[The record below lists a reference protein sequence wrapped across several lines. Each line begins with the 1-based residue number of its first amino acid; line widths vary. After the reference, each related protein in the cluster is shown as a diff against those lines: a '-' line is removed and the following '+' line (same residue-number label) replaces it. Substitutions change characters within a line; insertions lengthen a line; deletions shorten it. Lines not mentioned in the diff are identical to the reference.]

1 MKLKR
6 ISYKDKSDWCY
17 NELLLNDRN
26 LIVGRNASGKTKTLK
41 SIFSILNFIIQ
52 EEKQISGDYFL
63 EFEDEEDL
71 YSYEIKIDTEK
82 SLFLIKSEKLALN
95 DKNILVRGEDGTGEI
110 FSQEINN
117 FLKFS
122 IDTNIPA
129 IYAKR
134 DKIHHPI
141 LEKINFWCQNSMMC
155 EFGTDL
161 GKNQG
166 TRDERLEN
174 LSDRYF
180 MNANYLTRNLKYAFE
195 KKAYGMELKERI
207 ISQMEELDYHID
219 NIQFEKYQGDLY
231 GIKIMEKGIPN
242 GVQQLEIS
250 QGMFRAFSLIT
261 HSLINLFENK
271 VNLMMIDD
279 IGEGLDYNRST
290 KLIKLLIENSEKSNS
305 QLIMA
310 TNDRYVM
317 NNVPLKYWHIIDR
330 DGVNV
335 KFYSYE
341 TNKEI
346 FDEFEFT
353 GLSNFDFLAT
363 KFYLNN

>member
-1 MKLKR
+1 MKLRR
-6 ISYKDKSDWCY
+6 ISYKDKSGWYY

-26 LIVGRNASGKTKTLK
+26 LIVGKNASGKTRTLD
-41 SIFSILNFIIQ
+41 SIFFILNFIIQ
-52 EEKQISGDYFL
+52 KRKIIFGNYYL
-63 EFEDEEDL
+63 EFEDGDNS
-71 YSYEIKIDTEK
+71 YNYEIKINFKKNE
-82 SLFLIKSEKLALN
+82 FVIESENLMLN
-95 DKNILVRGEDGTGEI
+95 GKEILLRREDGTGKI
-110 FSQEINN
+110 FSEEEEK
-117 FLKFS
+117 FFTFS
-122 IDTNIPA
+122 IDINIPA

-134 DKIHHPI
+134 DRLHHPV
-141 LEKINFWCQNSMMC
+141 LERINSWCQNSMMC
-155 EFGTDL
+155 EFGTNL

-180 MNANYLTRNLKYAFE
+180 MNANYLTRNLKYALE
-195 KKAYGMELKERI
+195 KREFGKKLKKEI
-207 ISQMEELDYHID
+207 ISQMKKLDYYID
-219 NIQFEKYQGDLY
+219 DIKFEKYQGDLY
-231 GIKIMEKGIPN
+231 AIKLMEKGIPN
-242 GVQQLEIS
+242 GVPQLEIS

-271 VNLMMIDD
+271 INLMIIDD

-290 KLIKLLIENSEKSNS
+290 KLIKILIKNSEESKS

-317 NNVPLKYWHIIDR
+317 NNIPLKYWHIIDR
-330 DGVNV
+330 EDIKIN
-335 KFYSYE
+335 FYSYE
-341 TNKEI
+341 EHKDI

-363 KFYLNN
+363 KFYLNK

>member
-1 MKLKR
+1 MKLRR
-6 ISYKDKSDWCY
+6 ISYKDKSDWYY
-17 NELLLNDRN
+17 NGLLLNDRN
-26 LIVGRNASGKTKTLK
+26 LIVGRNASGKTRTLN
-41 SIFSILNFIIQ
+41 SIFSILKFIIQ
-52 EEKQISGDYFL
+52 EEKQIFGDYFL
-63 EFEDEEDL
+63 EFEDEKNL
-71 YSYEIKIDTEK
+71 YSYEIKINLESK
-82 SLFLIKSEKLALN
+82 EFLIKSEKLMLN
-95 DKNILVRGEDGTGEI
+95 NKEILIRKEDGIGKI
-110 FSQEINN
+110 FSQEINDY
-117 FLKFS
+117 FKFS

-141 LEKINFWCQNSMMC
+141 LEKINSWCQNSMMC

-166 TRDERLEN
+166 TREERLEN
-174 LSDRYF
+174 LSERYF
-180 MNANYLTRNLKYAFE
+180 MNTNYLTRNLKYALE
-195 KKAYGMELKERI
+195 KRNFGKMLKEKI
-207 ISQMEELDYHID
+207 ISQMKELDYCID
-219 NIQFEKYQGDLY
+219 DIQFEKYQGDLY
-231 GIKIMEKGIPN
+231 GIKLMEQGIPN
-242 GVQQLEIS
+242 GVPKLEIS

-271 VNLMMIDD
+271 INLMIIDD

-290 KLIKLLIENSEKSNS
+290 KLIKLLIENSKDSNS

-317 NNVPLKYWHIIDR
+317 NNIPLKYWHIIDR
-330 DGVNV
+330 ESSNI

-341 TNKEI
+341 KYKDV

-363 KFYLNN
+363 KFYLNK